1 MAHAPRACRHAARTG
16 RVRGRPVVGMSGQP
30 MPRDLQRS
38 RWHLWMAVFDL
49 TLLALTALLALLLL
63 WGVAGLLPGGALV
76 TRLPFREPDEILA
89 MTVVL
94 SLAIIAAGSLIMAW
108 LAAWHPLWL
117 TAGLAVAAVV
127 VLVLDLFAHL
137 FPTSTD
143 DPRWPAN

>member
-1 MAHAPRACRHAARTG
+1 
-16 RVRGRPVVGMSGQP
+16 MSGQP

-63 WGVAGLLPGGALV
+63 WGVDGLPRVLATLAFACLVPGGALV